1 MIHQDKQSADSEVK
15 SLIYPVPGKR
25 PDLPRAGNLLAA
37 DNCIPLSTTHQL
49 DRPISNHGEAACLLR
64 STECAHLIHSTFFFF
79 FFCPSLSLP
88 HFSCINPTPSL
99 SIPSLIYTVLY
110 FISDQ

>member
-79 FFCPSLSLP
+79 FLSFFVAAAFFLYK
-88 HFSCINPTPSL
+88 S
-99 SIPSLIYTVLY
+99 YTFALYSVFDLYRSVLY
-110 FISDQ
+110 I